1 MKGALRRVLLAMAL
15 CLVLLG
21 RGAAAAPV
29 HVFAV
34 VSERAAPALAAG
46 AASLAAQAPQV
57 RVQARTPAQLR
68 DLSPAAL
75 QAALAQ
81 ADAVIIAGIYGEPA
95 APLAG
100 ALQASVPADGRRSV
114 WPIRSD
120 GALLSLAAAPAGRP
134 GWSSAVPAQAADLA
148 RALNAGDDP
157 AIAALHERQPALSP
171 WITANRYWQGRDA
184 ANMAG
189 LLALVAQHAGAALRV
204 PAPVAVP
211 ALRFETPA
219 AGTGPVVALLDL
231 EASPHAA
238 LHAALCE
245 ALAARELTCLPI
257 SARWGPATTQALE
270 RLERRYGER
279 LAGIISLQS
288 FVLGGSQSRG
298 RAEAALAALD
308 VPVMSGIVLGE
319 QSVAEWQLDVAGL
332 PAASVY
338 HRLAMPEVQG
348 LSQPLVLAG
357 AGATREDART
367 GLSWREIEPIGP
379 QLALAAGRLARWQRL
394 ARLPNADKRVAIVY
408 YNHPPGRHNIGADN
422 LDVPASLWTLLH
434 ALRRAGYTT
443 GPLPPDPAALLAA
456 LQTRGV
462 NLPED
467 HAALRELARQ
477 VPRLPTTAYADW
489 FATLP
494 GPVRAEMR
502 GGPLARLQAQFA
514 AALQAEPVLTGPT
527 REALGRRL
535 TMVETELRH
544 VLEGSAHPAREPALA
559 GLTTLM
565 DGYRALLR
573 PPAAGVGTAPALAEL
588 DTRVQAL
595 TALGIEGLRGWG
607 SPPGRS
613 MVVGDSLVLPGLTFG
628 NVFIGPQPPRGWE
641 LDEELLH
648 ANLIFPP
655 PHQYL
660 AFYRYLQHDFAADAV
675 IHLGRHSTYEFLPHK
690 RAGLDATDYPMLIAG
705 ELPGIYPYIVDGVG
719 EGLQA
724 KRRGLAVI
732 VDHLT
737 PPIAASELYGELLG
751 LRQLVE
757 SFEAAPVG
765 AAARGQ
771 AVASLR
777 ERLRTLELEDELA
790 LVMADE
796 LERRGQSLASAS
808 DELLVHE
815 VGHYLTLLQEQFMPL
830 GLHVF
835 GRPWSDEAVATLLD
849 SMAPPAAARAQQR
862 AQLIASPPAEI
873 AAVLAALSGRFVRP
887 GKGND
892 PLRAP
897 DVLPTGRNFHALDP
911 SLLPTRI
918 GWALGRRL
926 AETARAESAADPA
939 ASEALVLWASDTV
952 RDEGAMVAFA
962 LALMGIEPRWS
973 ERGQLAGLTRTAQA
987 ERRDVLIT
995 TSGLFRDLYGELLH
1009 WLDHAGRLALA
1020 GSAQVLA
1027 AEPALRPALAAALAP
1042 LPAPVPRGAEPLAR
1056 NHLAR
1061 RWRERV
1067 LARLDTGMAPA
1078 RAGREAA
1085 WRIFGDAPGGY
1096 GAGVNRLAE
1105 RSGAWSERG
1114 ELASAYRRRMGHVY
1128 GLDADGLA
1136 APAAFGE
1143 ALAGVGRTYLGRA
1156 SHLYGLL
1163 DNNDAFDYLGGLSM
1177 AVEQV
1182 RGTVPASHV
1191 IDHADPAQARLRPL
1205 PAALLGELRA
1215 QFLNPAWIEPLMA
1228 HGYAGAR
1235 TMGSEFIEYLWGW
1248 QVTNPDIIRSAVW
1261 DEVAAVYLDDSLDL
1275 GLAAFLAQEANV
1287 HVQTHIMAVFLV
1299 AAERGFWQ
1307 PSPARLEA
1315 LSHQF
1320 AEQVTAHGLPG
1331 SGHAAPDHPMLESL
1345 SARLPAPLREA
1356 FLARL
1361 AAARGEDAAGPVRAR
1376 VRALDE
1382 PAPAA
1387 PSARPAPAATPEPV
1401 GAAAPD
1407 AVPGEAA
1414 PPTAGEAASSGWQ
1427 VALALLALALL
1438 AAGVRRGVRAR

>member
-1 MKGALRRVLLAMAL
+1 MRCILLGMAL
-15 CLVLLG
+15 YLVLPG
-21 RGAAAAPV
+21 SAAAAAAV
-29 HVFAV
+29 QVFAV
-34 VSERAAPALAAG
+34 ISERTAPALAAG

-68 DLSPAAL
+68 GLSPDAL

-81 ADAVIIAGIYGEPA
+81 ADAVIIAGIYGEA
-95 APLAG
+95 VAPLAA
-100 ALQASVPADGRRSV
+100 ALQATGPVDGRRSI

-120 GALLSLAAAPAGRP
+120 TALLSLAAAPAGRP
-134 GWSSAVPAQAADLA
+134 GWATAVPAQAAGLV
-148 RALNAGDDP
+148 RSLNAGDAS
-157 AIAALHERQPALSP
+157 AIAALREQQPTLSP
-171 WITANRYWQGRDA
+171 WITANRYWQARDA

-189 LLALVAQHAGAALRV
+189 LLALVAQQAGAALRV
-204 PAPVAVP
+204 PAPVPVP
-211 ALRFETPA
+211 ALQFEAPA
-219 AGTGPVVALLDL
+219 VGTGPVVALLDL
-231 EASPHAA
+231 EASPHAV

-245 ALAARELTCLPI
+245 ALAARDLACLPVH
-257 SARWGPATTQALE
+257 ARWGPATTQALE
-270 RLERRYGER
+270 RLGRRYGER

-288 FVLGGSQSRG
+288 FVLGGSQSRA
-298 RAEAALAALD
+298 RADAALAALD

-319 QSVAEWQLDVAGL
+319 QSVAAWQLDVDGL
-332 PAASVY
+332 PPASVY
-338 HRLAMPEVQG
+338 HRLAMPELQG

-367 GLSWREIEPIGP
+367 GLAWREIEPIAP

-394 ARLPNADKRVAIVY
+394 TELPNADKRVAIIY

-422 LDVPASLWTLLH
+422 LDVPASLWTLLQ

-456 LQTRGV
+456 IQARGV

-467 HAALRELARQ
+467 HGALRELASQ
-477 VPRLPTTAYADW
+477 VPRVPAQAYADW

-494 GPVRAEMR
+494 GPVRAEMQ

-514 AALQAEPVLTGPT
+514 AALQADPVLTGPT

-544 VLEGSAHPAREPALA
+544 VLEGSAHPAREAALT
-559 GLTTLM
+559 GLTVLM
-565 DGYRALLR
+565 ADYRALLHE
-573 PPAAGVGTAPALAEL
+573 PVSGTGAGAVPSLADL
-588 DTRVQAL
+588 ASRVQAL

-613 MVVGDSLVLPGLTFG
+613 MVVGDALVLPGLTFG

-660 AFYRYLQHDFAADAV
+660 AFYRYLQHDFGADAV

-690 RAGLDATDYPMLIAG
+690 RAGLDATDYPTLIAG

-757 SFEAAPVG
+757 SFESAPVG

-777 ERLRTLELEDELA
+777 ERLRVLELEDELA

-796 LERRGQSLASAS
+796 LDRRGQSLASVS
-808 DELLVHE
+808 DDLLVHE

-835 GRPWSDEAVATLLD
+835 GRPWSDEAVATLLE
-849 SMAPPAAARAQQR
+849 SMAPPAPARAQRR
-862 AQLIASPPAEI
+862 AQLIASPPAEL

-897 DVLPTGRNFHALDP
+897 EVLPTGRNFHALDP

-926 AETARAESAADPA
+926 ADAARAETTDDPA

-973 ERGQLAGLTRTAQA
+973 ERGQLAGLARMAQA

-1042 LPAPVPRGAEPLAR
+1042 LPEPAPHGAEPLAR

-1067 LARLDTGMAPA
+1067 LAQLEVGVPPA

-1105 RSGAWSERG
+1105 RSGAWTDRS
-1114 ELASAYRRRMGHVY
+1114 ELATAYRRRMGHVY
-1128 GLDADGLA
+1128 GLDAAGLA
-1136 APAAFGE
+1136 APVAFGE

-1163 DNNDAFDYLGGLSM
+1163 DNNDAFDYLGGLGM

-1205 PAALLGELRA
+1205 PGALLGELRA
-1215 QFLNPAWIEPLMA
+1215 QFLNPAWIAPLMA

-1235 TMGSEFIEYLWGW
+1235 TLGSEFIEYLWGW
-1248 QVTNPDIIRSAVW
+1248 QVTNPDIIQPSVW

-1275 GLAAFLAQEANV
+1275 GLDDFLAQEANV
-1287 HVQTHIMAVFLV
+1287 HVQTHIMAIFLV
-1299 AAERGFWQ
+1299 AAQRGFWQ
-1307 PSPARLEA
+1307 PAPARLEA
-1315 LSHQF
+1315 LSRHF
-1320 AEQVTAHGLPG
+1320 AQQVIAHGLPG
-1331 SGHAAPDHPMLESL
+1331 SGHAAPDHPMLEAL
-1345 SARLPAPLREA
+1345 LPRLPESLREA
-1356 FLARL
+1356 FVARL

-1382 PAPAA
+1382 PAPAE
-1387 PSARPAPAATPEPV
+1387 PSAQSRTPEMPMPAD
-1401 GAAAPD
+1401 AAAPD
-1407 AVPGEAA
+1407 AA
-1414 PPTAGEAASSGWQ
+1414 PLPASRVASSRWGP
-1427 VALALLALALL
+1427 ALVLLALMLL
-1438 AAGVRRGVRAR
+1438 AGGILRGVRAR

>member
-1 MKGALRRVLLAMAL
+1 MRRVLWAVAL
-15 CLVLLG
+15 CLLLAG
-21 RGAAAAPV
+21 RATAAPV
-29 HVFAV
+29 QVFAV

-46 AASLAAQAPQV
+46 AASLATQAPQV
-57 RVQARTPAQLR
+57 RVQARTPAQLQG
-68 DLSPAAL
+68 LSPEAL
-75 QAALAQ
+75 QATLAQ
-81 ADAVIIAGIYGEPA
+81 ADAVIIAGVYGEA
-95 APLAG
+95 VTPLAA
-100 ALQASVPADGRRSV
+100 ALQASEPADRRRSV

-120 GALLSLAAAPAGRP
+120 AALLSLAAAPAGRP
-134 GWSSAVPAQAADLA
+134 GWSSAVPAQAAGLA
-148 RALNAGDDP
+148 RALNAGD
-157 AIAALHERQPALSP
+157 ATAVAGLRAQQPVLSP
-171 WITANRYWQGRDA
+171 WITANRYWQARDA

-189 LLALVAQHAGAALRV
+189 LLALVAQQAGATVRV
-204 PAPVAVP
+204 PAPMAVP
-211 ALRFETPA
+211 ALRFEAPA

-238 LHAALCE
+238 LQAALCA

-257 SARWGPATTQALE
+257 QARWGPATTQALE
-270 RLERRYGER
+270 RLGRRYGDR

-288 FVLGGSQSRG
+288 FVLGGSQSRIQ
-298 RAEAALAALD
+298 ADAALAALD
-308 VPVMSGIVLGE
+308 VPVMSGIVLRE
-319 QSVAEWQLDVAGL
+319 QSVAEWQLDVEGL
-332 PAASVY
+332 PPASIY

-357 AGATREDART
+357 AGATREDAPT
-367 GLSWREIEPIGP
+367 GLAWREIEPIEP

-394 ARLPNADKRVAIVY
+394 AELPNAYKRVAIVY

-422 LDVPASLWTLLH
+422 LDVPASLWTLLQ
-434 ALRRAGYTT
+434 ALRRAGYAT
-443 GPLPPDPAALLAA
+443 GPLPADPAALLAA
-456 LQTRGV
+456 IQARGV

-467 HAALRELARQ
+467 HGALRDIAAQ
-477 VPRLPTTAYADW
+477 VPRLPAQAYADW

-494 GPVRAEMR
+494 GPVQAEMQ

-514 AALQAEPVLTGPT
+514 AALEADPELAGPT

-559 GLTTLM
+559 ELTALM
-565 DGYRALLR
+565 AGYRALLR
-573 PPAAGVGTAPALAEL
+573 GPASEARAGAAPSLASL
-588 DTRVQAL
+588 AARVQAL

-607 SPPGRS
+607 RPPGRS
-613 MVVGDSLVLPGLTFG
+613 MVVADSLVLPGLTFG

-660 AFYRYLQHDFAADAV
+660 AFYRYLQHDFGADAV

-757 SFEAAPVG
+757 SFEAAPAG

-777 ERLRTLELEDELA
+777 ERLRALELEDELA

-796 LERRGQSLASAS
+796 LNRRGQSLASVS
-808 DELLVHE
+808 DDLLVHE
-815 VGHYLTLLQEQFMPL
+815 VGHYLTLLQEEFMPL

-835 GRPWSDEAVATLLD
+835 GRPWSDEAITTLLD
-849 SMAPPAAARAQQR
+849 SMAPPAAERAQRR
-862 AQLIASPPAEI
+862 AQLIASPPAEL

-918 GWALGRRL
+918 GWALGRQL
-926 AETARAESAADPA
+926 ADTARAEAADDPT

-973 ERGQLAGLTRTAQA
+973 ERGQLAGLARLPQA
-987 ERRDVLIT
+987 DRRDVLIT

-1042 LPAPVPRGAEPLAR
+1042 LPGPVPRGAEPLAG
-1056 NHLAR
+1056 NHLAH

-1067 LARLDTGMAPA
+1067 LAQLAAGVSPA

-1105 RSGAWSERG
+1105 RSGAWTERS
-1114 ELASAYRRRMGHVY
+1114 ELATAYRRRMGHVY

-1191 IDHADPAQARLRPL
+1191 IDHADPARARLRPL
-1205 PAALLGELRA
+1205 PAALLGELRS

-1248 QVTNPDIIRSAVW
+1248 QVTNPDIIRPAVW

-1275 GLAAFLAQEANV
+1275 GLDTFLAQEGNV
-1287 HVQTHIMAVFLV
+1287 HVQTHILAVFLV
-1299 AAERGFWQ
+1299 AAQRGFWQ
-1307 PSPARLEA
+1307 PAPAQLEA
-1315 LSHQF
+1315 ISRRF
-1320 AEQVTAHGLPG
+1320 AEQVAAHGLPG
-1331 SGHAAPDHPMLESL
+1331 SGHAAPNHPMLDAL
-1345 SARLPAPLREA
+1345 PPRLPAPLREA
-1356 FLARL
+1356 FAARL

-1382 PAPAA
+1382 PAPAEPVA
-1387 PSARPAPAATPEPV
+1387 PPGPVGSATPA
-1401 GAAAPD
+1401 GAA
-1407 AVPGEAA
+1407 VPEVA
-1414 PPTAGEAASSGWQ
+1414 PPTASGPASSTWRL
-1427 VALALLALALL
+1427 ALALLALVLL
-1438 AAGVRRGVRAR
+1438 AGGVLRGARAA